1 MSTEKETTTDTTTKE
16 KTAEETAAEVK
27 AAEQEVKDA
36 KLAELEAENA
46 RLKADKEKNTTTKTA
61 PIAYSISSFSE
72 QEWADA
78 ETSTGLDR
86 KAILFNL
93 NQRLQLENSVK
104 KEMNDSVEVLRTRV
118 AMREEKD
125 AMAADDPLYPK
136 YRKEVDKFLSDVPTE
151 MLKTEEGRSK
161 WIKKAFAYAKSTVKL
176 PDSRRSADNMDTKE
190 TSGKTKEKDE
200 GGFSVEEKEVLASH
214 GKTTEDYNKI
224 KHPFLKDGIMIK
236 DRPEAPKFGGK

>member
-1 MSTEKETTTDTTTKE
+1 MSNEKDTTTETAETTDTDKATQEAT
-16 KTAEETAAEVK
+16 K
-27 AAEQEVKDA
+27 AAEQQAKED

-46 RLKADKEKNTTTKTA
+46 RLKAEKNTTQTKTA
-61 PIAYSISSFSE
+61 PSAYSISSFSE

-78 ETSTGLDR
+78 ESTTGLDR

-93 NQRLQLENSVK
+93 NQRLQLESSVK
-104 KEMNDSVEVLRTRV
+104 KEVNDSVEVLRTRV

-136 YRKEVDKFLSDVPTE
+136 YRKEVDKFLADVPSD

-190 TSGKTKEKDE
+190 TSGKSKEKDDGE
-200 GGFSVEEKEVLASH
+200 FSLGEKEVFSSH
-214 GKTTEDYNKI
+214 GKTQEDYNKI
-224 KHPFLKDGIMIK
+224 KHPYLKDAIMIK
-236 DRPEAPKFGGK
+236 DRPDSPKFGGK